1 VTFPSRQAL
10 ASGLFA
16 ALFCLWQSAPAA
28 AQTPRPVAV
37 PPAAEFPA
45 AIPAGLTLERP
56 DANRTRDELNNL
68 LERFPPALRTV
79 LALDPALLSN
89 QAYLAPYPA
98 LSAFLAAHPEIA
110 RNPAFFLGEPEQ
122 SHRNP
127 HERAEERAIDMWQG
141 LLGGLAVFAGF
152 GMAIGLLTWLIR
164 TLIDYR
170 RWSRLAK
177 VQTDV
182 HTKLL
187 DRFGSNEELL
197 AYIQSPA
204 GAKFLESSPIR
215 LDPGPRSLGAPLA
228 RILWSLQGGAVL
240 LALGIGLKVVGSY
253 AQHGAGEPLQA
264 VGIIALFL
272 GIGFI
277 ISAIMSYGVSR
288 HLGLVDS
295 LKPAAQSEPP
305 VV

>member
-1 VTFPSRQAL
+1 MPSS
-10 ASGLFA
+10 ASGHA
-16 ALFCLWQSAPAA
+16 APAA

-37 PPAAEFPA
+37 PPGAEAPA

-110 RNPAFFLGEPEQ
+110 RNPGFFLGEPEQ
-122 SHRNP
+122 SHSNP

-141 LLGGLAVFAGF
+141 LLGGLAAFAGF

-215 LDPGPRSLGAPLA
+215 LDPGPRSLGAPLG

-264 VGIIALFL
+264 VGVLALSL

-288 HLGLVDS
+288 RLGLIDS
-295 LKPAAQSEPP
+295 FKLASQPEPP
-305 VV
+305 VL